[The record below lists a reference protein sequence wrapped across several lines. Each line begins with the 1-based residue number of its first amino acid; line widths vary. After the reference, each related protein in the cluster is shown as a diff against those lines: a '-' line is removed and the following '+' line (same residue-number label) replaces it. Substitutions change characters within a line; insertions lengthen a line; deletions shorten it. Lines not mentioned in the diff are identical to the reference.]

1 MPPPTHPP
9 APLPYSDY
17 SQPAEVQNAIK
28 AIFEERTK
36 SVRIFLFT
44 RIAFLINVF
53 RQSNI
58 DLLGLTQGDVDIR
71 LISDEGQQAVLSQ
84 LDGGAVKA
92 LVPLAGTESAMPLE
106 VQRLR
111 EMLGSS
117 KHLNDI
123 EGAPYDEL
131 KGDVEIP
138 ADAVKEP
145 ESSESNMTISSWES
159 ESAHVLTRLSL
170 TSLLAVYTFIS
181 LAVVLYAFYLIR
193 GLLSLSKDEAE
204 KQAPRHEDVESRI
217 PDEKCTTMHE
227 KASDLGNVFSTPQIS
242 HPPVGAMVNND
253 EDVVMV
259 AGEPD
264 IVVEGSMP
272 HAASSGVPAV
282 VEQPWLVPLP
292 PSPPSSPPR
301 RTIQLDEDAPVER
314 NSQPAWAM
322 VASDEQRRPDARTG
336 TAAPAAIDLALA
348 MQLRTGFGAT
358 ADAAWL
364 MRFLMAL
371 FGWIAVIVRGGG
383 ERQATGRRLLAW

>member
-1 MPPPTHPP
+1 
-9 APLPYSDY
+9 
-17 SQPAEVQNAIK
+17 
-28 AIFEERTK
+28 
-36 SVRIFLFT
+36 
-44 RIAFLINVF
+44 
-53 RQSNI
+53 
-58 DLLGLTQGDVDIR
+58 

-92 LVPLAGTESAMPLE
+92 LVPLAGTESAMPPE

-131 KGDVEIP
+131 EGDVENLP
-138 ADAVKEP
+138 DAVKEP
-145 ESSESNMTISSWES
+145 EPSESNLTISSWES
-159 ESAHVLTRLSL
+159 ESARVLTRLSL

-181 LAVVLYAFYLIR
+181 LTVVLYAFYLIR
-193 GLLSLSKDEAE
+193 GFLSLSQDEAE
-204 KQAPRHEDVESRI
+204 KQSPRHEDVESRY
-217 PDEKCTTMHE
+217 PDEKCTAMHE
-227 KASDLGNVFSTPQIS
+227 NASDPGSVFSTQIS
-242 HPPVGAMVNND
+242 HPPVGALVNNY
-253 EDVVMV
+253 EDVVTV

-264 IVVEGSMP
+264 VVVEGPMP
-272 HAASSGVPAV
+272 HVASSEVPAV

-322 VASDEQRRPDARTG
+322 VASDEQRGPDARTG
-336 TAAPAAIDLALA
+336 TAAPVIDLALA
-348 MQLRTGFGAT
+348 MQLRMGFGAT

-383 ERQATGRRLLAW
+383 ERQTTGRRLLAW